1 MEAILN
7 IDKALLFLGVFLAV
21 SIVVITAIMLDLW
34 DGVHTAK
41 KTHERV
47 HSHRLR
53 VTIAKISEY
62 WRLLLIG
69 FLIDCLGVLFDFY
82 FMPFVALLFGAGL
95 IVVEAKSMF
104 EHASKRKS
112 HAVELPE
119 IISKIVSATTSTDAR
134 KIIDTLKENPKI
146 VSYDKEDIG

>member
-7 IDKALLFLGVFLAV
+7 IDKVLLFLGVFLAV

-82 FMPFVALLFGAGL
+82 FLPFTALLFGAGL
-95 IVVEAKSMF
+95 IVVEAKSML
-104 EHASKRKS
+104 EHARKRKS

-119 IISKIVSATTSTDAR
+119 IISKIVSASTSTDAR
-134 KIIDTLKENPKI
+134 KIIDTLKENQKI
-146 VSYDKEDIG
+146 VSYDKENIG

>member
-1 MEAILN
+1 METILN
-7 IDKALLFLGVFLAV
+7 IDKVLLFLGVFLVV

-82 FMPFVALLFGAGL
+82 FLPFVALLFGAGL

-119 IISKIVSATTSTDAR
+119 IISKIVSASTSTDAR
-134 KIIDTLKENPKI
+134 KIIDTLKENQKI
-146 VSYDKEDIG
+146 VSYDKENIG

>member
-1 MEAILN
+1 METILN
-7 IDKALLFLGVFLAV
+7 IDKVLLFLGVFLVV

-82 FMPFVALLFGAGL
+82 FLPFVALLFGAGL

-119 IISKIVSATTSTDAR
+119 IISKIVSASTSADAQ
-134 KIIDTLKENPKI
+134 KIIEALRKEPEK
-146 VSYDKEDIG
+146 VTE

>member
-1 MEAILN
+1 METILN
-7 IDKALLFLGVFLAV
+7 IDKVLLFLGVFLAV

-82 FMPFVALLFGAGL
+82 FLPFVALLFGAGL

>member
-7 IDKALLFLGVFLAV
+7 IDKVLLFLGVFLAV

-53 VTIAKISEY
+53 VTITKISEY

-82 FMPFVALLFGAGL
+82 FLPFTALLFGAGL

-134 KIIDTLKENPKI
+134 KIIDTLKENQKI
-146 VSYDKEDIG
+146 VSYDKENIG